1 MKDEKLVHVIF
12 CIDESGSM
20 YGSVND
26 VLGGFKKTIDE
37 QKAVKDGKC
46 IVSLFTF
53 SDKVKECFI
62 GKTLDDV
69 GELKYNPNGLTAL
82 YDGICTTV
90 DKIGE
95 WYNKQPETERGGK
108 KIVVIITDGGEN
120 ASKEFSLADVRKKV
134 KTQETEFDWSFV
146 YLGNDL
152 SDAKDADD
160 IGIKYRGFTTKK
172 KFYNNYDV
180 ISTGLTAYRCA
191 ATAADATLAFDAS
204 IEKSMTALNE
214 EYKADTGIDL
224 TNSGDKASTTEKKF
238 GSMDFDEFKKRFD
251 YNQWE

>member
-1 MKDEKLVHVIF
+1 MKDKLIHVCF
-12 CIDESGSM
+12 VIDSSGSM
-20 YGSVND
+20 AGSEGD
-26 VLGGFKKTIDE
+26 VIGGFKKTIEE
-37 QKAVKDGKC
+37 QKAVKDGEC
-46 IVSLFTF
+46 IVSLYEFA
-53 SDKVKECFI
+53 SSVKQVYL
-62 GKTLDDV
+62 GKKLDEVKDLDYTV
-69 GELKYNPNGLTAL
+69 GGMTRL
-82 YDGICTTV
+82 YDGIGTAV
-90 DKIGE
+90 DDIGKWLSAMDE
-95 WYNKQPETERGGK
+95 SERPSK
-108 KIVVIITDGGEN
+108 NIIVIITDGGEN
-120 ASKEFSLADVRKKV
+120 SSIEYRLKDIKDRIKE
-134 KTQETEFDWSFV
+134 QTEKYNWSFV

-160 IGIKYRGFTTKK
+160 IGIKYRGFTTKN

-224 TNSGDKASTTEKKF
+224 TNSSDKTSTTEKKF
-238 GSMDFDEFKKRFD
+238 DSMDFDEFKKRFD

>member
-1 MKDEKLVHVIF
+1 M
-12 CIDESGSM
+12 DES
-20 YGSVND
+20 
-26 VLGGFKKTIDE
+26 
-37 QKAVKDGKC
+37 
-46 IVSLFTF
+46 
-53 SDKVKECFI
+53 
-62 GKTLDDV
+62 
-69 GELKYNPNGLTAL
+69 
-82 YDGICTTV
+82 
-90 DKIGE
+90 
-95 WYNKQPETERGGK
+95 ERPSK
-108 KIVVIITDGGEN
+108 NLIVIITDGGEN
-120 ASKEFSLADVRKKV
+120 SSTEYRLKEIKDKIKE
-134 KTQETEFDWSFV
+134 QTEKYNWDFI

-152 SDAKDADD
+152 SDAKDAND
-160 IGIKYRGFTTKK
+160 IGIKYRGFTTKN